1 MGNQRIIFSN
11 SYSPRTG
18 HNFASEI
25 VKVFSGHEVLKHNKS
40 ETRLSNVL
48 DEYYKIRSTIFHDT
62 DSLFLDDLILKNI
75 RTEIISKSDRNW
87 IMIKNTSFKGV
98 NYLPRLFPNDIHI
111 LILRNPEDVY
121 TSYFKGLRKNK
132 KGFKEKVK
140 GFLMLFGI
148 YQYYFIKKV
157 SKKVINDIPDFSKY
171 EVFKYEDLFLKKKD
185 SLLRLKQ
192 IFNCSKSVSDI
203 QEEIDNI
210 NVINT
215 SFYKEI
221 NASSIWDEHKKT
233 KKYNPINR
241 KSKNLL
247 IRIAITYGSRKL
259 KNKLTYN

>member
-1 MGNQRIIFSN
+1 M
-11 SYSPRTG
+11 
-18 HNFASEI
+18 
-25 VKVFSGHEVLKHNKS
+25 K
-40 ETRLSNVL
+40 
-48 DEYYKIRSTIFHDT
+48 
-62 DSLFLDDLILKNI
+62 
-75 RTEIISKSDRNW
+75 
-87 IMIKNTSFKGV
+87 
-98 NYLPRLFPNDIHI
+98 
-111 LILRNPEDVY
+111 
-121 TSYFKGLRKNK
+121 
-132 KGFKEKVK
+132 
-140 GFLMLFGI
+140 
-148 YQYYFIKKV
+148 
-157 SKKVINDIPDFSKY
+157 
-171 EVFKYEDLFLKKKD
+171 FKYEDLFLKKKD